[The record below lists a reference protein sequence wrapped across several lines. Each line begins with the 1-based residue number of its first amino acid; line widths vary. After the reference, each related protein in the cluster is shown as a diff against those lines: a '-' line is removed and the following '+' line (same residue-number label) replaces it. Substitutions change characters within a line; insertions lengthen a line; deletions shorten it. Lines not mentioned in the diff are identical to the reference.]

1 MSWNISNDRPVYIQ
15 LVEELTMRI
24 VSGVY
29 KPGERIDSVREFAQ
43 QAKVNPN
50 TMQKALA
57 EIERNGLVYSQRT
70 AGKFVTNDKDVIE
83 KARRSIASSQVE
95 SFMSAMYKLGF
106 EKKTVIELISE
117 AKENDNE

>member
-29 KPGERIDSVREFAQ
+29 KPGERIDSVRDFAQ

-70 AGKFVTNDKDVIE
+70 AGKFVTEDKKVIE
-83 KARRSIASSQVE
+83 KAKKSLATAEVE
-95 SFMSAMYKLGF
+95 TFMLKMKKLGYD
-106 EKKTVIELISE
+106 KDTVLSFIND
-117 AKENDNE
+117 AKENNDE

>member
-29 KPGERIDSVREFAQ
+29 KPGERIDSVRDFAQ
-43 QAKVNPN
+43 QAQVNPN

-70 AGKFVTNDKDVIE
+70 AGKFVTEDKKIIE
-83 KARRSIASSQVE
+83 KARKSIATAE
-95 SFMSAMYKLGF
+95 LETFMLKMKKLGYNK
-106 EKKTVIELISE
+106 ETVLSFISD
-117 AKENDNE
+117 AKENNNE

>member
-29 KPGERIDSVREFAQ
+29 KPGERIDSVRDFAQ

-57 EIERNGLVYSQRT
+57 EIERYGLVYSQRT
-70 AGKFVTNDKDVIE
+70 AGKFVTEDKKIIE
-83 KARRSIASSQVE
+83 KARKSIATAE
-95 SFMSAMYKLGF
+95 LETFMLKMKKLGYNK
-106 EKKTVIELISE
+106 ETVLSFISD
-117 AKENDNE
+117 AKENNNE

>member
-29 KPGERIDSVREFAQ
+29 KPGERIDSVRDFAQ

-70 AGKFVTNDKDVIE
+70 AGKFVTTDTAVIE
-83 KARRSIASSQVE
+83 KARMSIADSE
-95 SFMSAMYKLGF
+95 AARFLEKMKKLGF
-106 EKKTVIELISE
+106 ENEKVISIL
-117 AKENDNE
+117 NDIKGE

>member
-29 KPGERIDSVREFAQ
+29 KPGERIDSVRDFAQ

-70 AGKFVTNDKDVIE
+70 AGKFVTEDKKIIE
-83 KARRSIASSQVE
+83 KARKSIATAE
-95 SFMSAMYKLGF
+95 LETFMLKMKKLGYNK
-106 EKKTVIELISE
+106 ETVLCFIND
-117 AKENDNE
+117 AKENNNE

>member
-29 KPGERIDSVREFAQ
+29 KPGERIDSVRDFAQ

-70 AGKFVTNDKDVIE
+70 AGKFVTEDKKIIE
-83 KARRSIASSQVE
+83 KARKSIATAEVE
-95 SFMSAMYKLGF
+95 AFMLKMKKLGYNK
-106 EKKTVIELISE
+106 ETVLSFIND
-117 AKENDNE
+117 AKENNNE